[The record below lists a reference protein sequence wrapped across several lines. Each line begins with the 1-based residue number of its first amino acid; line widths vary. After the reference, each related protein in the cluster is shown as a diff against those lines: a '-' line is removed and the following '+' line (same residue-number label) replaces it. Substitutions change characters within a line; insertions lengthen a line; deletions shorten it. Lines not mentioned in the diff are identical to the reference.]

1 MKNYNK
7 IKAQLL
13 RDPKFKQE
21 YDSLEPEFEL
31 ARQIIKKRLSLGL
44 SQSALAK
51 KMGTKQSAIAR
62 LESGAYN
69 PSMAFLLKTVKA
81 LKADLQ
87 IIIS

>member
-7 IKAQLL
+7 IKSEILK
-13 RDPKFKQE
+13 DPKFKKV
-21 YDSLEPEFEL
+21 YDDLEPEFEL
-31 ARQIIKKRLSLGL
+31 ARQIIKKRLELGW
-44 SQSALAK
+44 SQSELAR

-62 LESGAYN
+62 LESGGYN
-69 PSMAFLLKTVKA
+69 PSMAFLQKTVKA

>member
-7 IKAQLL
+7 IKSEMLKE
-13 RDPKFKQE
+13 PKFKKA
-21 YDSLEPEFEL
+21 YDDLEPEFEL
-31 ARQIIKKRLSLGL
+31 ARQIIKKRLELGW
-44 SQSALAK
+44 SQSELAR

-62 LESGAYN
+62 LESGGYN
-69 PSMAFLLKTVKA
+69 PSMAFLQKTVKA